1 MLLNFWSM
9 NLYYQTYP
17 DAINISDFTGAD
29 IPIIII
35 PGLFGSTANW
45 RAVAK
50 RLAESHKVIVVDQ
63 RNHGRSPHADSQ
75 TYADMVQDLREFC
88 DNHNLTKIIL
98 CGHSMG
104 GKVAMLFA
112 LEYPAMVSKLA
123 ILDIAPIAYEHS
135 HAPHIRALLALDL
148 GSLKSRSDA
157 DHQLQDS
164 MPDIGTRMFLLQ
176 SLTGAPGRYQWK
188 LNLPVLLEYMREIAG
203 FPEVGGSSEVDA
215 VFLAGN
221 LSEYL
226 LDQHHAKIS
235 SLFPNSQFMSVPN
248 AGHWV
253 HAEQPEQVIDI
264 INNFIQE

>member
-1 MLLNFWSM
+1 MLLNFWPM

-17 DAINISDFTGAD
+17 DAINISDFTDAE
-29 IPIIII
+29 IPIVII

-75 TYADMVQDLREFC
+75 SYADMVLDLRAFC
-88 DNHNLTKIIL
+88 DNHNLNKIIL

-112 LEYPAMVSKLA
+112 LEYPAMVSQLV
-123 ILDIAPIAYEHS
+123 ILDIAPIAYAHS
-135 HAPHIRALLALDL
+135 HAPHIRALLAIDL
-148 GSLKSRSDA
+148 SSLKSRSDA
-157 DHQLQDS
+157 DRQLHDS
-164 MPDIGTRMFLLQ
+164 MPDVATRMFLLQ
-176 SLTGAPGRYQWK
+176 SLTGSPGRYQWK
-188 LNLPVLLEYMREIAG
+188 LNLPALLEYMPEITG

-215 VFLAGN
+215 VFVAGN

-226 LDQHHAKIS
+226 LDQQHAKIG
-235 SLFPNSQFMSVPN
+235 SLFPNSQFISVPN
-248 AGHWV
+248 AGHWL
-253 HAEQPEQVIDI
+253 HAEQPKQVIDI

>member
-1 MLLNFWSM
+1 MLLNFRPM
-9 NLYYQTYP
+9 NLYYKAYP
-17 DAINISDFTGAD
+17 DSINISDFTGSD

-50 RLAESHKVIVVDQ
+50 RLAEYHKVIVVDQ

-88 DNHNLTKIIL
+88 DEHNLEEIIL

-112 LEYPAMVSKLA
+112 LEYPAKVSKLA
-123 ILDIAPIAYEHS
+123 ILDIAPIAYARS
-135 HAPHIRALLALDL
+135 HARHLRALMALDL
-148 GSLKSRSDA
+148 SSLKSRSDA
-157 DHQLQDS
+157 DHQLREPL
-164 MPDIGTRMFLLQ
+164 PDMATRMFLLQ
-176 SLTGAPGRYQWK
+176 SLTGSPGQYQWR
-188 LNLPVLLEYMREIAG
+188 LNLQVLLEYMQEMTG
-203 FPEVGGSSEVDA
+203 FPEVSKSSNVDA
-215 VFLAGN
+215 LFLAGN
-221 LSEYL
+221 LSDYL
-226 LDQHHAKIS
+226 LDQHQAKVCE
-235 SLFPNSQFMSVPN
+235 LFPNSQFASIPN
-248 AGHWV
+248 AGHWL

>member
-1 MLLNFWSM
+1 M

-17 DAINISDFTGAD
+17 DTINISDFTDAD
-29 IPIIII
+29 IPLIII

-50 RLAESHKVIVVDQ
+50 RLGESHKVIVVDQ

-75 TYADMVQDLREFC
+75 TYADMVQDIRQLC
-88 DNHNLTKIIL
+88 DHHSLDKIVL

-123 ILDIAPIAYEHS
+123 ILDIAPIAYAYS
-135 HAPHIRALLALDL
+135 HAPHIRALLELDL
-148 GSLKSRSDA
+148 SSLKSRSDA
-157 DHQLQDS
+157 DRQLHQS
-164 MPDIGTRMFLLQ
+164 IPDIATRMFLLQ
-176 SLTGAPGRYQWK
+176 SLTGSPGQYQWR
-188 LNLPVLLEYMREIAG
+188 LNLPVLLEYMQEMTG
-203 FPEVGGSSEVDA
+203 FPEVSLSSQVD
-215 VFLAGN
+215 VLFLAGT

-226 LDQHHAKIS
+226 RDQHHAKIS
-235 SLFPNSQFMSVPN
+235 GLFPNSQFISIPN
-248 AGHWV
+248 AGHWL

>member
-1 MLLNFWSM
+1 M

-17 DAINISDFTGAD
+17 ENSKILDFTGAD

-75 TYADMVQDLREFC
+75 SYADMVQDLREFC
-88 DNHNLTKIIL
+88 DHHGLYKIVL

-112 LEYPAMVSKLA
+112 LEYPDVISKLA
-123 ILDIAPIAYEHS
+123 VLDIAPIGYSHS
-135 HAPHIRALLALDL
+135 HAPHIRSLMGLDL
-148 GSLKSRSDA
+148 SSLKSRSDA
-157 DHQLQDS
+157 DRQLRES
-164 MPDIGTRMFLLQ
+164 IPDIGTRMFLLQ
-176 SLTGAPGRYQWK
+176 SLTGAPGKYQWK
-188 LNLPVLLEYMREIAG
+188 LNLPVLLEYMQEMTA
-203 FPEVGGSSEVDA
+203 FPAVRSNSDVDA
-215 VFLAGN
+215 LFLAGG

-226 LDQHHAKIS
+226 RDQDHAKILD
-235 SLFPNSQFMSVPN
+235 LFSNSQFISIPD
-248 AGHWV
+248 AGHWL
-253 HAEQPEQVIDI
+253 HAEQPAQVIDI
-264 INNFIQE
+264 IKNFIQE